1 MDIPPWAVC
10 LHYTE
15 GITRLTHPAMLRY
28 RALKERQ
35 AIFRSFTSL
44 SVAEFEALA
53 DELRGDWKKAQR
65 QRHKRRNRER
75 AQGGGR
81 KLALNTIEDA
91 LLLTLVWLKL
101 YSVYLVLEHLFNID
115 ESTVSRT
122 ITGMLPLL
130 HARFTLPEH
139 RGRKKIKT
147 LEELKQL
154 LPDVDIDAILA
165 DATEQ
170 PILRPKHKGTRK
182 RYHSGKAH
190 DFTIKTQIATTRKGY
205 ILHVSDSIGGRR
217 HDYRLF
223 KRSGLRSVI
232 PRSTPFYG
240 DLGYEGVRRD
250 YSDITTRIP
259 ARRPHR
265 GDLSRA
271 QKLANRQLRKVRIRV
286 ENTFAQL
293 KKYGVLRDT
302 YRHARSRYNDVFV
315 AVANIFNFR
324 MLQRG
329 FA

>member
-1 MDIPPWAVC
+1 
-10 LHYTE
+10 
-15 GITRLTHPAMLRY
+15 MLRY
-28 RALKERQ
+28 HALKERK

-44 SVAEFEALA
+44 SVEEFQALA
-53 DELRGDWKKAQR
+53 DALRSDWVKAQC
-65 QRHKRRNRER
+65 QRHKQRRRRR
-75 AQGGGR
+75 AEGAGR
-81 KLALNTIEDA
+81 KLALDTVEDA

-101 YSVYLVLEHLFNID
+101 YSVYLILEHLFSID

-130 HARFTLPEH
+130 RERFTLPEH

-147 LEELKQL
+147 LDELKQL
-154 LPDVDIDAILA
+154 LPDVNIDDILA

-182 RYHSGKAH
+182 RFHSGKAH
-190 DFTIKTQIATTRKGY
+190 DFTMKTQIATTRKGY

-223 KRSGLRSVI
+223 KQSGLRAVI
-232 PRSTPFYG
+232 PRESRFYG

-250 YSDITTRIP
+250 YPEIASRIP
-259 ARRPHR
+259 ARRPHG
-265 GDLSRA
+265 GDLSHA
-271 QKLANRQLRKVRIRV
+271 QKMANRELRRVRIRV

-293 KKYGVLRDT
+293 KKYGVLKDT
-302 YRHARSRYNDVFV
+302 YRHARSRYNNVFV